1 MKLRNIWIVYRKELR
16 DSLRD
21 RRTLIAMV
29 VVPLLIMPLLTI
41 GAGVLMTK
49 IIGEAQK
56 EIPTVMIL
64 GGADSPNTVNDLRSE
79 KEISFKDGTADYAQ
93 LISDKKIRAAVEIP
107 AGFDA
112 ALGRG
117 EPVTVKIYDYEGDL
131 KSGIATDKV
140 QKFFDNLKSRT
151 IKDRLISRNLPESI
165 IKPFEVKTQN
175 VAPPEKV
182 SGAFIGGFIPY
193 FVIILSLTGAMY
205 PAIDLTAGEKERGT
219 IETLLCSRVSRTH
232 IVLGKFFMVLTASL
246 TTAILAMISMGGSFQ
261 VAKLLLAGSVKASEN
276 PMLHVSIGI
285 KAILA
290 VFVMALPITIFFS
303 AVLLAI
309 AILAK
314 SYKEA
319 QSYIS
324 PLMIVVIMPAIIG
337 MLPGTELNTQFS
349 LIPVLN
355 TTLVCKEI
363 VSGTYHW
370 HSIGIIF
377 LSTCA
382 YAAAALFIAVKQFN
396 REEVLFR
403 T

>member
-21 RRTLIAMV
+21 RRTLVAMI
-29 VVPLLIMPLLTI
+29 VVPILIMPLLTI
-41 GAGVLMTK
+41 GIGVLMTK

-56 EIPTVMIL
+56 EAPTIMIL
-64 GGADSPNTVNDLRSE
+64 GGADSPKTISE
-79 KEISFKDGTADYAQ
+79 LHNVKQIKFEEGTADYVQ
-93 LISDKKIRAAVEIP
+93 QISDKKVRAAVEIP

-112 ALGRG
+112 ALAHD
-117 EPVTVKIYDYEGDL
+117 EQLTVNIYDFEGDL
-131 KSGIATDKV
+131 KSGVAANKL
-140 QKFFDNLKSRT
+140 QKFF
-151 IKDRLISRNLPESI
+151 KDISDSIVLQRLAAKNLPATM
-165 IKPFEVKTQN
+165 IKPFDVKTQN

-182 SGAFIGGFIPY
+182 SGAMIGGFIPY
-193 FVIILSLTGAMY
+193 FVILLSLTGAMY

-219 IETLLCSRVSRTH
+219 IETILCSRVSRTH
-232 IVLGKFFMVLTASL
+232 LVLGKFFMVWTASL

-261 VAKLLLAGSVKASEN
+261 LAKVLLSGMAKGDDNLTQY
-276 PMLHVSIGI
+276 SIGI

-290 VFVMALPITIFFS
+290 VFLMALPITIFFS

-324 PLMIVVIMPAIIG
+324 PLMIVVILPAVVG

-355 TTLVCKEI
+355 TVLVCKEI

-370 HSIGIIF
+370 HEIGVIF
-377 LSTCA
+377 LSTCV

>member
-29 VVPLLIMPLLTI
+29 VVPILIMPLISI
-41 GAGVLMTK
+41 GVGVLMAK
-49 IIGEAQK
+49 VFGEAQK

-64 GGADSPNTVNDLRSE
+64 GGADSPKTISE
-79 KEISFKDGTADYAQ
+79 LEKVKEIAFREGTADYIQ
-93 LISDKKIRAAVEIP
+93 QISEKKVRAAVEIP
-107 AGFDA
+107 SDFDS

-117 EPVTVKIYDYEGDL
+117 EQVTVKIYDYEGDL
-131 KSGIATDKV
+131 KSGVATEKL
-140 QKFFDNLKSRT
+140 QKFF
-151 IKDRLISRNLPESI
+151 KDLSDRIVLQRLTARNLPATMV
-165 IKPFEVKTQN
+165 KPFDLKTQN

-182 SGAFIGGFIPY
+182 SGAVIGGFIPY
-193 FVIILSLTGAMY
+193 FIIILSLTGAMY

-219 IETLLCSRVSRTH
+219 IETILCSRVSRTH
-232 IVLGKFFMVLTASL
+232 LVLGKFFMVWTASL
-246 TTAILAMISMGGSFQ
+246 TTAVLAMLSMGVSFQ
-261 VAKLLLAGSVKASEN
+261 VAKTLIGTMAKGADN
-276 PMLHVSIGI
+276 PMQYSIGI

-290 VFVMALPITIFFS
+290 VFLMALPITIFFS
-303 AVLLAI
+303 AILLAI
-309 AILAK
+309 AIMAK

-324 PLMIVVIMPAIIG
+324 PLMIVVILPAVVG

-370 HSIGIIF
+370 HQIGVIF

-403 T
+403 S

>member
-1 MKLRNIWIVYRKELR
+1 MKLRNIWIVYRKELK

-21 RRTLIAMV
+21 RRTLIAMI
-29 VVPLLIMPLLTI
+29 VVPLLVMPLLTI
-41 GAGVLMTK
+41 GVSVLMIK
-49 IIGEAQK
+49 IFGEANK
-56 EIPTVMIL
+56 EVPSVMIL
-64 GGADSPNTVNDLRSE
+64 GGADSPKTLNDLRNV
-79 KEISFKDGTADYAQ
+79 KEIAFKEGSGDYIQ
-93 LISDKKIRAAVEIP
+93 QISDKKVRAAVEIP

-112 ALGRG
+112 ALGHG
-117 EPVTVKIYDYEGDL
+117 ERVTVKIYDYEGDL
-131 KSGIATDKV
+131 KSGIAAGKV
-140 QKFFDNLKSRT
+140 NKFFDDLKERT
-151 IKDRLISRNLPESI
+151 VKERLTSHNLPENMV
-165 IKPFEVKTQN
+165 KPFDVKTQN

-246 TTAILAMISMGGSFQ
+246 TTAILAMVSMGGSFQ
-261 VAKLLLAGSVKASEN
+261 VAKMMLAGAVKAADN
-276 PMLHVSIGI
+276 PMLHASIGI

-290 VFVMALPITIFFS
+290 VFVMVLPITIFFS
-303 AVLLAI
+303 AALLAI
-309 AILAK
+309 ALFAK

-319 QSYIS
+319 QSYLS
-324 PLMIVVIMPAIIG
+324 PLMIVVIMPAVVG
-337 MLPGTELNTQFS
+337 MLPGTELSTRLS
-349 LIPVLN
+349 MIPVLN

-370 HSIGIIF
+370 HQIGIIF
-377 LSTCA
+377 LSTCV
-382 YAAAALFIAVKQFN
+382 YAAVALFLAVKQFN

>member
-21 RRTLIAMV
+21 RRTLIAMI
-29 VVPLLIMPLLTI
+29 VVPIVVMPLLSI
-41 GAGVLMTK
+41 GITVLMAK
-49 IIGEAQK
+49 VFGEAQK
-56 EIPTVMIL
+56 EVPSVMIL
-64 GGADSPNTVNDLRSE
+64 GGADSPKIISDLKNVKEIAFKEGTPDYIQQISE
-79 KEISFKDGTADYAQ
+79 KKV
-93 LISDKKIRAAVEIP
+93 RAAVEIP
-107 AGFDA
+107 SDFDA
-112 ALGRG
+112 ALNRG
-117 EPVTVKIYDYEGDL
+117 DQVTVKIYNYEGDI
-131 KSGIATDKV
+131 KSGFATDKL
-140 QKFFDNLKSRT
+140 QKFF
-151 IKDRLISRNLPESI
+151 KDRSDGIVLKRLTAKNIPPAI
-165 IKPFEVKTQN
+165 IKPFDLKIQN

-182 SGAFIGGFIPY
+182 SGAVLGGFIPY
-193 FVIILSLTGAMY
+193 FIIILSLTGAMY

-219 IETLLCSRVSRTH
+219 IETILCSRVSRTH
-232 IVLGKFFMVLTASL
+232 LVLGKFFMVWTASL
-246 TTAILAMISMGGSFQ
+246 TTAVLAMISMGASFQ
-261 VAKLLLAGSVKASEN
+261 VAKILMAGMAGKGSDN
-276 PMLHVSIGI
+276 PMQYSIGI

-290 VFVMALPITIFFS
+290 VFLMALPITIFFS
-303 AVLLAI
+303 AALLAI
-309 AILAK
+309 ALLAK

-324 PLMIVVIMPAIIG
+324 PLMIVVIMPAVVG

-370 HSIGIIF
+370 HQIGVIF
-377 LSTCA
+377 LSTCV
-382 YAAAALFIAVKQFN
+382 YAAAALFVAVKQFN

>member
-1 MKLRNIWIVYRKELR
+1 MSLRNIGIVYRKELK

-29 VVPLLIMPLLTI
+29 VVPILIMPLITI
-41 GAGVLMTK
+41 GMGVLVTK

-56 EIPTVMIL
+56 EVPAVMIL
-64 GGADSPNTVNDLRSE
+64 GGADSPKTIGDLRDLSGFTF
-79 KEISFKDGTADYAQ
+79 KEGTSDYIQ
-93 LISDKKIRAAVEIP
+93 QISDKKVRAAVEIP
-107 AGFDA
+107 PGFDA
-112 ALGRG
+112 AVAHGD
-117 EPVTVKIYDYEGDL
+117 ETTVKIYDYEGDL
-131 KSGIATDKV
+131 KSGVAADKL
-140 QKFFDNLKSRT
+140 QKFFSDLSNKT
-151 IKDRLISRNLPESI
+151 VQERLAAKNLPATL
-165 IKPFEVKTQN
+165 IKPFDVKTQN

-182 SGAFIGGFIPY
+182 SGAVLGGFIPY
-193 FVIILSLTGAMY
+193 FIIILSLTGAMY

-219 IETLLCSRVSRTH
+219 IETILCSRVSRTH
-232 IVLGKFFMVLTASL
+232 LVLGKFLMIWTASL
-246 TTAILAMISMGGSFQ
+246 TTAVLAMVSMGGSFQ
-261 VAKLLLAGSVKASEN
+261 AAKFLFAGMAKGQDN
-276 PMLHVSIGI
+276 LTQYSIGI

-290 VFVMALPITIFFS
+290 VFLMALPITIFFS

-309 AILAK
+309 AIMAK

-324 PLMIVVIMPAIIG
+324 PLMIVVILPAIVG

-370 HSIGIIF
+370 HQIGVIF
-377 LSTCA
+377 LSTCV
-382 YAAAALFIAVKQFN
+382 YAAAALFIAIKQFN

>member
-29 VVPLLIMPLLTI
+29 VVPIIIMPLLVI
-41 GAGVLMTK
+41 GVLGLVSK
-49 IIGEAQK
+49 IVGEAQK
-56 EIPTVMIL
+56 EVPIVMIL
-64 GGADSPNTVNDLRSE
+64 GGSDSPKTISDLRNL
-79 KEISFKDGTADYAQ
+79 KEITFQEGTPDYIQ
-93 LISDKKIRAAVEIP
+93 QISDKKVRAAVEIP
-107 AGFDA
+107 PGFDA
-112 ALGRG
+112 ALARG
-117 EPVTVKIYDYEGDL
+117 DQTTVRIYDYEGDL
-131 KSGIATDKV
+131 KSGFAAEKL
-140 QKFFDNLKSRT
+140 QKFFNDLTSQ
-151 IKDRLISRNLPESI
+151 IVQERLAGKNLPATL

-182 SGAFIGGFIPY
+182 SGAVLGGFIPY
-193 FVIILSLTGAMY
+193 FIIILSLTGAMY

-219 IETLLCSRVSRTH
+219 IETILCSRVSRTH
-232 IVLGKFFMVLTASL
+232 LVLGKFFMVWTASL
-246 TTAILAMISMGGSFQ
+246 TTAILAMMSMGGSFL
-261 VAKLLLAGSVKASEN
+261 VVKAMLAGMPQDAN
-276 PMLHVSIGI
+276 NLTQYSIGI

-290 VFVMALPITIFFS
+290 VFLMALPITIFFS
-303 AVLLAI
+303 AILLAI
-309 AILAK
+309 AIMAK

-324 PLMIVVIMPAIIG
+324 PLMIVVILPAIIG

-349 LIPVLN
+349 MIPVLN

-370 HSIGIIF
+370 HQIGVIF

>member
-1 MKLRNIWIVYRKELR
+1 MSLRNIGIVYRKELK

-29 VVPLLIMPLLTI
+29 VVPILIMPLITI
-41 GAGVLMTK
+41 GMGVLVTK

-56 EIPTVMIL
+56 EVPAVMIL
-64 GGADSPNTVNDLRSE
+64 GGADSPKTISDLRE
-79 KEISFKDGTADYAQ
+79 LKGFTFKEGTPDYIQ
-93 LISDKKIRAAVEIP
+93 QISDKKVRAAVEIP
-107 AGFDA
+107 TGFDA
-112 ALGRG
+112 AVARG
-117 EPVTVKIYDYEGDL
+117 DQTTVEIYDYEGDL
-131 KSGIATDKV
+131 KSGVAAEKL
-140 QKFFDNLKSRT
+140 QKFFDGLSDKT
-151 IKDRLISRNLPESI
+151 VQQRLAAKNLPPTL
-165 IKPFEVKTQN
+165 IKPFDVKTQN

-182 SGAFIGGFIPY
+182 SGAVLGGFIPY
-193 FVIILSLTGAMY
+193 FIIILSLTGAMY

-219 IETLLCSRVSRTH
+219 IETILCSRVSRTH
-232 IVLGKFFMVLTASL
+232 LVLGKFLMVWTASL
-246 TTAILAMISMGGSFQ
+246 TTAVLAMVSMGGSFQ
-261 VAKLLLAGSVKASEN
+261 VAKFLFSGMAKGDNNVTQY
-276 PMLHVSIGI
+276 SIGI

-290 VFVMALPITIFFS
+290 VFLMALPITIFFS

-309 AILAK
+309 AIMAK

-324 PLMIVVIMPAIIG
+324 PLMIVVILPAIVG

-370 HSIGIIF
+370 HQIGVIF
-377 LSTCA
+377 LSTCV

-396 REEVLFR
+396 REVVLFR

>member
-29 VVPLLIMPLLTI
+29 VVPILIMPLISI
-41 GAGVLMTK
+41 GIAVLMAK
-49 IIGEAQK
+49 VFGEAQK
-56 EIPTVMIL
+56 EVPTVMIL
-64 GGADSPNTVNDLRSE
+64 GGSNSPKTLSE
-79 KEISFKDGTADYAQ
+79 LHDVKEIQFKEGTADYIQ
-93 LISDKKIRAAVEIP
+93 QISEKRVRAAIEIP
-107 AGFDA
+107 ADFDA
-112 ALGRG
+112 ALERNDQ
-117 EPVTVKIYDYEGDL
+117 VTVKIYDYKGDI
-131 KSGIATDKV
+131 KSEFAAEKL
-140 QKFFDNLKSRT
+140 QKFF
-151 IKDRLISRNLPESI
+151 KDLSDRIVLERLTAKNLPPGLT
-165 IKPFEVKTQN
+165 KPFDLKTQN

-182 SGAFIGGFIPY
+182 SGAVLGGFIPY
-193 FVIILSLTGAMY
+193 FIIILSLTGAMY

-219 IETLLCSRVSRTH
+219 IETILCSRVSRTH
-232 IVLGKFFMVLTASL
+232 LVLGKFFMVWTASL
-246 TTAILAMISMGGSFQ
+246 TTAILAMISMGASFQ
-261 VAKLLLAGSVKASEN
+261 IAKSLMAGMAAKGADN
-276 PMLHVSIGI
+276 AMQYSIGI

-290 VFVMALPITIFFS
+290 VFLMALPITIFFS
-303 AVLLAI
+303 AALLAI
-309 AILAK
+309 ALLAK

-324 PLMIVVIMPAIIG
+324 PLMIVVILPAIVG

-370 HSIGIIF
+370 HQIGIIF

>member
-1 MKLRNIWIVYRKELR
+1 MKLRNIWIVYRKELK

-29 VVPLLIMPLLTI
+29 VVPILIMPLLTI
-41 GAGVLMTK
+41 GIGALVTK

-56 EIPTVMIL
+56 EVPTVMIL
-64 GGADSPNTVNDLRSE
+64 GSADSPKTTGDLRKI
-79 KEISFKDGTADYAQ
+79 KEISLEEGTADYIQ
-93 LISDKKIRAAVEIP
+93 QISDKKVRAAVEIP
-107 AGFDA
+107 PGFDA
-112 ALGRG
+112 SLANG
-117 EPVTVKIYDYEGDL
+117 EQVTVKIYDYEGDL
-131 KSGIATDKV
+131 KSGFAAEKL
-140 QKFFDNLKSRT
+140 QKFFSDLSSQ
-151 IKDRLISRNLPESI
+151 IVQERLAGRNLPPSL

-175 VAPPEKV
+175 VAPHEKV
-182 SGAFIGGFIPY
+182 SGAVIGGFIPY
-193 FVIILSLTGAMY
+193 FIIILSLTGAMY

-219 IETLLCSRVSRTH
+219 IETILCSRVSRTH
-232 IVLGKFFMVLTASL
+232 LVLGKFFMVWTASL
-246 TTAILAMISMGGSFQ
+246 TTAVLAMISMGASFQ
-261 VAKLLLAGSVKASEN
+261 VAKSLIGTMAKGADN
-276 PMLHVSIGI
+276 PMQYSIGI

-290 VFVMALPITIFFS
+290 VFLMALPITIFFS
-303 AVLLAI
+303 AILLAI
-309 AILAK
+309 AIMAK

-324 PLMIVVIMPAIIG
+324 PLMIVVILPAIVG

-370 HSIGIIF
+370 HQIGVIF

-403 T
+403 S

>member
-21 RRTLIAMV
+21 RRTLVAMV
-29 VVPLLIMPLLTI
+29 AVPILIMPLLSI
-41 GAGVLMTK
+41 GIGVLMTK
-49 IIGEAQK
+49 IIGEAK
-56 EIPTVMIL
+56 NEVPIVMVL
-64 GGADSPNTVNDLRSE
+64 GGADSPRTISE
-79 KEISFKDGTADYAQ
+79 LENVKEIEFKEGTADYRQ
-93 LISDKKIRAAVEIP
+93 QISDKKVRAAVEIP

-112 ALGRG
+112 ALAHDQQQ
-117 EPVTVKIYDYEGDL
+117 TVHIYDYEGDL
-131 KSGIATDKV
+131 KSGFAADKLE
-140 QKFFDNLKSRT
+140 KFFDGLKART
-151 IKDRLISRNLPESI
+151 VSERLTTRNLPQSM
-165 IKPFEVKTQN
+165 IKPFDVKTEN

-182 SGAFIGGFIPY
+182 SGAVIGGFIPY
-193 FVIILSLTGAMY
+193 FVILLSLTGAMY

-219 IETLLCSRVSRTH
+219 IETILCSRVSRTH
-232 IVLGKFFMVLTASL
+232 LVLGKFFMVWTASL
-246 TTAILAMISMGGSFQ
+246 TTAILAMISMGASFQ
-261 VAKLLLAGSVKASEN
+261 VAKAMMAGMAKGGDN
-276 PMLHVSIGI
+276 PMQYSIGI

-290 VFVMALPITIFFS
+290 VFLMALPITIFFS
-303 AVLLAI
+303 AALLAI
-309 AILAK
+309 ALLAK

-324 PLMIVVIMPAIIG
+324 PLMIVVILPAIVG
-337 MLPGTELNTQFS
+337 MLPGTELNTKFS

-370 HSIGIIF
+370 HQIGVIF
-377 LSTCA
+377 LSTCV

>member
-1 MKLRNIWIVYRKELR
+1 MKLRNIWIVYRKELK

-29 VVPLLIMPLLTI
+29 VVPILIMPLLTI
-41 GAGVLMTK
+41 GIGALVTK

-56 EIPTVMIL
+56 EVPTVMIL
-64 GGADSPNTVNDLRSE
+64 GSADSPKTTGDLRKI
-79 KEISFKDGTADYAQ
+79 KEISLEEGTADYIQ
-93 LISDKKIRAAVEIP
+93 QISDKKVRAAVEIP
-107 AGFDA
+107 PGFDA
-112 ALGRG
+112 SLANG
-117 EPVTVKIYDYEGDL
+117 EQVTVKIYDYEGDL
-131 KSGIATDKV
+131 KSGFAAEKL
-140 QKFFDNLKSRT
+140 QKFFSDLSSQ
-151 IKDRLISRNLPESI
+151 IVQERLAGRNLPPSL

-182 SGAFIGGFIPY
+182 SGAVIGGFIPY
-193 FVIILSLTGAMY
+193 FIIILSLTGAMY

-219 IETLLCSRVSRTH
+219 IETILCSRVSRTH
-232 IVLGKFFMVLTASL
+232 LVLGKFFMVWTASL
-246 TTAILAMISMGGSFQ
+246 TTAVLAMISMGASFQ
-261 VAKLLLAGSVKASEN
+261 VAKSLIGTMAKGADN
-276 PMLHVSIGI
+276 PMQYSIGI

-290 VFVMALPITIFFS
+290 VFLMALPITIFFS
-303 AVLLAI
+303 AILLAI
-309 AILAK
+309 AIMAK

-324 PLMIVVIMPAIIG
+324 PLMIVVILPAIVG

-370 HSIGIIF
+370 HQIGVIF

-403 T
+403 S

>member
-29 VVPLLIMPLLTI
+29 VVPILIMPLITI
-41 GAGVLMTK
+41 GVGALMVK
-49 IIGEAQK
+49 VFGEAQK
-56 EIPTVMIL
+56 EVPTVMIL
-64 GGADSPNTVNDLRSE
+64 GGANSPKTLGDLQNV
-79 KEISFKDGTADYAQ
+79 KEISFQKGTPDYIQ
-93 LISDKKIRAAVEIP
+93 QISDKKVRAAVEIP
-107 AGFDA
+107 SDFDA
-112 ALGRG
+112 ALGRS
-117 EPVTVKIYDYEGDL
+117 ELVTVKIYDYEGDL
-131 KSGIATDKV
+131 KSGVATEKL
-140 QKFFDNLKSRT
+140 QKFF
-151 IKDRLISRNLPESI
+151 KDLSERIVLERLAAKNLPATTAE
-165 IKPFEVKTQN
+165 PFDLKTQN

-182 SGAFIGGFIPY
+182 SGAVIGGFIPY
-193 FVIILSLTGAMY
+193 LIIILSLTGAMY

-219 IETLLCSRVSRTH
+219 IETILCSRVSRTH
-232 IVLGKFFMVLTASL
+232 LVLGKFFMVWTASL

-261 VAKLLLAGSVKASEN
+261 VAKIWMAGMATKGTDN
-276 PMLHVSIGI
+276 PMQYSIGI

-290 VFVMALPITIFFS
+290 VFLMTLPITIFFS
-303 AVLLAI
+303 AILLAI

-324 PLMIVVIMPAIIG
+324 PLMIVVILPAVVG

-370 HSIGIIF
+370 HQIGVIF
-377 LSTCA
+377 LSTCV

>member
-21 RRTLIAMV
+21 RRTLVAMI
-29 VVPLLIMPLLTI
+29 VVPILIMPLLTI
-41 GAGVLMTK
+41 GVGVLMTK

-64 GGADSPNTVNDLRSE
+64 GGADSPKTINDLRSV
-79 KEISFKDGTADYAQ
+79 KEIAFKEGTPDYAQ
-93 LISDKKIRAAVEIP
+93 QISDKKIRAAVEIP
-107 AGFDA
+107 PDFDA
-112 ALGRG
+112 ALARG
-117 EPVTVKIYDYEGDL
+117 DKVVVKIYDFKGDL
-131 KSGIATDKV
+131 KSGFAADAL
-140 QKFFDNLKSRT
+140 QKYFDGLKDRT
-151 IKDRLISRNLPESI
+151 ISERLASRNLPESMI
-165 IKPFEVKTQN
+165 TPFDLKTEN

-193 FVIILSLTGAMY
+193 FVILLSLTGAMY

-219 IETLLCSRVSRTH
+219 IETILCSRVSRTH
-232 IVLGKFFMVLTASL
+232 LVLGKFFMVWTASL
-246 TTAILAMISMGGSFQ
+246 TTAVLAMISMGGSFQ
-261 VAKLLLAGSVKASEN
+261 VAKVLLSGMAKGEDNLTQY
-276 PMLHVSIGI
+276 SIGI

-290 VFVMALPITIFFS
+290 VFLMALPITIFFS

-324 PLMIVVIMPAIIG
+324 PLMIVVILPAIVG

-370 HSIGIIF
+370 HQIGVIF